1 MQDQIKWN
9 KFNLFLSL
17 RQEWF
22 QDVTN
27 YKENN
32 EIVVKD
38 SKLIPR
44 IGLTYTVNDK
54 INIYA
59 SYIEGFQPQSNTA
72 SLAPITIPSGR
83 AFQPLISNSKEVG
96 MKADFFNKKIHVDLS
111 IYEIIQKNILLN
123 ANDPSNPDLLITRG
137 KERSRGFEM
146 DIIGYILPN
155 WQIYATYG
163 YNDAKIVEDTN
174 PALVGARKQ
183 NTPFHSVNVWQKYSF
198 PQNTVMK
205 DFAIGL
211 GIQYSGNKVPM
222 YNRSFLVPDY
232 TLLDAA
238 IYYTPKQGHLEMALN
253 VNNLFNKTYWLGAQ
267 NYLRLFP
274 GAPRNAMLTAT
285 YKF

>member
-96 MKADFFNKKIHVDLS
+96 MKADFSIRKFMSICQYMRLS
-111 IYEIIQKNILLN
+111 
-123 ANDPSNPDLLITRG
+123 
-137 KERSRGFEM
+137 
-146 DIIGYILPN
+146 
-155 WQIYATYG
+155 
-163 YNDAKIVEDTN
+163 
-174 PALVGARKQ
+174 RK
-183 NTPFHSVNVWQKYSF
+183 TFC
-198 PQNTVMK
+198 
-205 DFAIGL
+205 
-211 GIQYSGNKVPM
+211 
-222 YNRSFLVPDY
+222 
-232 TLLDAA
+232 
-238 IYYTPKQGHLEMALN
+238 
-253 VNNLFNKTYWLGAQ
+253 
-267 NYLRLFP
+267 
-274 GAPRNAMLTAT
+274 
-285 YKF
+285 